1 MKCGVYLLK
10 FDSGRTY
17 LGSTND
23 LDRRIIQHSQGLV
36 RSTAKLG
43 KFLGVLAFQETSCLP
58 KPETLNEH
66 INLGKIHPK
75 SSLLSSGR
83 AAPTPVGVDPSF
95 ES

>member
-23 LDRRIIQHSQGLV
+23 LDRRIIQHIQGLV

-43 KFLGVLAFQETSCLP
+43 KFLGVLAFQETSCLT
-58 KPETLNEH
+58 EAR
-66 INLGKIHPK
+66 NLERTYK
-75 SSLLSSGR
+75 SWKNSSKVLVAMKR
-83 AAPTPVGVDPSF
+83 
-95 ES
+95 ESSPDSSRGWS